1 MTARTPTLTVILWRD
16 MPAQVVAK
24 HGRTNHKIELPPRF
38 QQAIDR
44 AAMRAG
50 TIGNDEYL
58 EDWRRDSRQCGEDL
72 EAEAAAEAASLEER
86 FPLDVLNEYVMN
98 LGYRSD

>member
-1 MTARTPTLTVILWRD
+1 MSARTPTLTVIMWRD

-24 HGRTNHKIELPPRF
+24 QGRDNHKVELPPRF

-50 TIGNDEYL
+50 TIGSDEYL
-58 EDWRRDSRQCGEDL
+58 EDWRRESRSCGEDL
-72 EAEAAAEAASLEER
+72 EAEAKAEAASLEER
-86 FPLDVLNEYVMN
+86 FTLSVLNEYVMN
-98 LGYRSD
+98 LGYRGE